1 MIIKDLVLRLR
12 IEDDNKL
19 FEKRINSSSA
29 PKENIME

>member
-1 MIIKDLVLRLR
+1 LRLR